1 MKLKIIFLSVI
12 VFLLNLFAQQKE
24 NLSYRPTGFL
34 QPVYLINFSD
44 QNKPNNEFKLNRV
57 RLGIKGEISD
67 FIKGEAEI
75 DPTESVEL
83 IKDAKI
89 VISVF
94 DDLELTIGRHKIP
107 FSLERLTSIRNLP
120 YIERTKIVKE
130 LDQLGY
136 AGRDLGLTAAYKI
149 KLNSFDFKISIGIFN
164 GNQGNPSGD
173 YNNSKTFAERLEI
186 SHSKDFSIGINSAQR
201 VDSISAKYFVAN
213 GVDVRLKILKDLMF
227 YSEILYG
234 KKKADQTIAG
244 FYSGVEFS
252 LKDFIFGV
260 RFSQYYKDINKSAS
274 DIIEGKIDWIPMKKF
289 RLHLDWLGEENKN
302 KFENLLII
310 GFSYEI

>member
-1 MKLKIIFLSVI
+1 MKLKIIFLSLI
-12 VFLLNLFAQQKE
+12 VSFLNLFAQQKE
-24 NLSYRPTGFL
+24 NVSYKLTAFL

-44 QNKPNNEFKLNRV
+44 QNKPNNEFKLNRF
-57 RLGIKGEISD
+57 RLGIKGEILD

-75 DPTESVEL
+75 DPTESIEL

-107 FSLERLTSIRNLP
+107 FSLERLTSVRNLP
-120 YIERTKIVKE
+120 YIERNKIVKE
-130 LDQLGY
+130 LEQLGY
-136 AGRDLGLTAAYKI
+136 AGRDLGLTATYKI
-149 KLNSFDFKISIGIFN
+149 KQNSFDFKISTGVFN

-186 SHSKDFSIGINSAQR
+186 SHSKDFSIGINSTQR

-213 GVDVRLKILKDLMF
+213 GVDVRLKILKDLIF
-227 YSEILYG
+227 YSEFLYG
-234 KKKADQTIAG
+234 KKKADKTIAG
-244 FYSGVEFS
+244 FYSGIEFS

-260 RFSQYYKDINKSAS
+260 RYSQYYKDINEQAS
-274 DIIEGKIDWIPMKKF
+274 NFLEWKIDWNPVKKF
-289 RLHLDWLGEENKN
+289 RLQINWLSEENRN
-302 KFENLLII
+302 KLENSLIM